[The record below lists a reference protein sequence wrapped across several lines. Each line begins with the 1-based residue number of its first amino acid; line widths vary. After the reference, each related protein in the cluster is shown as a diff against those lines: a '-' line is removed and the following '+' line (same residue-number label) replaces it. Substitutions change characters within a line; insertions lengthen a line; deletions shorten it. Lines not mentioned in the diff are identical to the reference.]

1 MPHLHLLPD
10 PMPPFVPRPLRGPL
24 PLAGLTVLA
33 VEDSHFAAEAM
44 RLLCHRSGAKL
55 RRADDM
61 ETARRHLDR
70 YCPDAA
76 IVDLGL
82 PDGAGEML
90 IAEMSARP
98 GLVILAASGD
108 PSRREAALEAGAQ
121 AFLEKPLDSLALFQQ
136 VLLDHLPGRPRLA
149 EDETLPPPDPFSL
162 REDLTRAAELAATL
176 LPGTAR
182 ARYVSGF
189 VAGVARSSGDKALEQ
204 AARHAPDCPDALDLL
219 RRLIAVRLAAAAPA
233 F

>member
-10 PMPPFVPRPLRGPL
+10 PLPPFSPRRAPGPL

-44 RLLCHRSGAKL
+44 RLLCHRSGARL
-55 RRADDM
+55 RRADDLQG
-61 ETARRHLDR
+61 ARKHLQR
-70 YCPDAA
+70 YSPDAV

-90 IAEMSARP
+90 IAELAARP
-98 GLVILAASGD
+98 GPVILAASGD
-108 PSRREAALEAGAQ
+108 ASRREAALEAGAH

-136 VLLDHLPGRPRLA
+136 VLLDHLPGRNRRA

-162 REDLTRAAELAATL
+162 REDLHRAAGLAASL

-182 ARYVSGF
+182 ARYLSGF
-189 VAGVARSSGDKALEQ
+189 VTGIARSSGDKALEQ
-204 AARHAPDCPDALDLL
+204 AAVAAPDSDEALEVL
-219 RRLIAVRLAAAAPA
+219 RRLISARLAIAAAA